1 MSNQRTHSHSHFAAA
16 CDLFKQ
22 AHNISQ
28 LAADIGMT
36 SHVLHNK
43 FNPACERHNLTAQDL
58 IALYRATGDD
68 TLFDGLL
75 FDCGLTAV
83 RLPSPEITI
92 APETSAQQALD
103 ASARIMGV
111 TAQATQLLSS
121 GRITKGHRNALFGGL
136 MAGIE
141 HMVLLATE
149 VEQKFN
155 SIPTLACAADIARA
169 SLGA

>member
-1 MSNQRTHSHSHFAAA
+1 MSTNKTSVHRGFDSACDRFKEFHNLEEIAAA
-16 CDLFKQ
+16 
-22 AHNISQ
+22 
-28 LAADIGMT
+28 IGMRPD
-36 SHVLHNK
+36 VLRNK
-43 FNPACERHNLTAQDL
+43 FNPAQVKHKLHAVDL
-58 IALYRATGDD
+58 VAIYHVTGDD
-68 TLFDGLL
+68 TLLDGLL

-92 APETSAQQALD
+92 APETRAQQALD

-111 TAQATQLLSS
+111 TAQATQVLSS
-121 GRITKGHRNALFGGL
+121 GRITKGHRNALVGGL

>member
-1 MSNQRTHSHSHFAAA
+1 MSNQHTRSHSHFAGA

-28 LAADIGMT
+28 LADSIGMS

-58 IALYRATGDD
+58 IAIYRATGDD

-83 RLPSPEITI
+83 RLPAAATA
-92 APETSAQQALD
+92 APE
-103 ASARIMGV
+103 
-111 TAQATQLLSS
+111 
-121 GRITKGHRNALFGGL
+121 
-136 MAGIE
+136 
-141 HMVLLATE
+141 
-149 VEQKFN
+149 
-155 SIPTLACAADIARA
+155 ARA
-169 SLGA
+169 LRRSRRADPGRHCPGHHPPRR

>member
-1 MSNQRTHSHSHFAAA
+1 MSNQHTHSHSHFAAA

-28 LAADIGMT
+28 LAADIGMS

-58 IALYRATGDD
+58 RDLYLVTGDD

-75 FDCGLTAV
+75 FDCQLTAV
-83 RLPSPEITI
+83 RLPSSDAVIQPE
-92 APETSAQQALD
+92 ARAQQALN
-103 ASARIMGV
+103 AGANILGV
-111 TAQATQLLSS
+111 TAQATQVLTT
-121 GRITKGHRNALFGGL
+121 GRVTKHHRNAVMTGL

-149 VEQKFN
+149 VENKFN
-155 SIPTLACAADIARA
+155 SIPTIACAADIARTA
-169 SLGA
+169 MGA

>member
-1 MSNQRTHSHSHFAAA
+1 MSNQRTHSHNHFAVA

-28 LAADIGMT
+28 LADDIGM
-36 SHVLHNK
+36 SGHVLHNK

-58 IALYRATGDD
+58 IALYHATGDD

-75 FDCGLTAV
+75 FDCNLTAV
-83 RLPSPEITI
+83 RLPASDAVIQPE
-92 APETSAQQALD
+92 ARAQQALNAG
-103 ASARIMGV
+103 ASILGV
-111 TAQATQLLSS
+111 TAQATQVLNA
-121 GRITKGHRNALFGGL
+121 GRVTKHHRNAVMTGL

-149 VEQKFN
+149 VENKFN
-155 SIPTLACAADIARA
+155 SIPTLACAAGIARS

>member
-1 MSNQRTHSHSHFAAA
+1 MSNQLNFSHSHFAAA
-16 CDLFKQ
+16 CDAFKA

-28 LAADIGMT
+28 LERELGMT
-36 SHVLHNK
+36 RGLLHNK
-43 FNPACERHNLTAQDL
+43 FNKACENHKLTAVDL
-58 IALYRATGDD
+58 IALYRVSGDD
-68 TLFDGLL
+68 TLLDGLL
-75 FDCGLTAV
+75 FDCSLTAV

-92 APETSAQQALD
+92 APETRAQQALD

-111 TAQATQLLSS
+111 TAQATQVLSS
-121 GRITKGHRNALFGGL
+121 GRITKGHRNALVGGL